1 MNIENTQSQMR
12 KGVLEF
18 CILSIIQRGE
28 AYPSDIIEEM
38 KKANLNLLEG
48 TLYPL
53 LTRLKNADLLSYRWV
68 ESSGGP
74 PRKYF
79 SLTEKGAAFYKD
91 LENTW
96 RQMADGVERVI
107 DNEGIGLPAGRQGSR
122 EQGIVDTTPLS
133 SSEAGLGAP
142 PILGGESA
150 ENREQAEGS
159 SEQLNEN
166 SELTTH
172 NPQLTTDNSQSS
184 TNI

>member
-28 AYPSDIIEEM
+28 AYPSDIIDEM
-38 KKANLNLLEG
+38 RKANLNLLEG

-53 LTRLKNADLLSYRWV
+53 LKRLKNADLLSYRLV

-79 SLTEKGAAFYKD
+79 SITEKGAAVYKD

-96 RQMADGVERVI
+96 REMADGVERVI
-107 DNEGIGLPAGRQGSR
+107 RNEGVGNS
-122 EQGIVDTTPLS
+122 EQGEVDTTPHPPTADKLN

-142 PILGGESA
+142 PLQGGE
-150 ENREQAEGS
+150 
-159 SEQLNEN
+159 L
-166 SELTTH
+166 
-172 NPQLTTDNSQSS
+172 TDNSQPSTDNSS
-184 TNI
+184 NNN

>member
-28 AYPSDIIEEM
+28 AYPSDIIDEM
-38 KKANLNLLEG
+38 RKANLNLLEG

-96 RQMADGVERVI
+96 REMADGVERVI
-107 DNEGIGLPAGRQGSR
+107 RNEGVGNS
-122 EQGIVDTTPLS
+122 EQGEVDTTPHPPTADKLN

-142 PILGGESA
+142 PLQGGE
-150 ENREQAEGS
+150 
-159 SEQLNEN
+159 L
-166 SELTTH
+166 
-172 NPQLTTDNSQSS
+172 TDNSQPSTDNSS
-184 TNI
+184 NNN